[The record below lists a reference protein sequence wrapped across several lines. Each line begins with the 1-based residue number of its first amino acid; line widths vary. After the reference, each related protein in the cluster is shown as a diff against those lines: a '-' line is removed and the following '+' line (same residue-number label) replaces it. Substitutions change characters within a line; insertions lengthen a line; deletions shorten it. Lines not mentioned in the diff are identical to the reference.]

1 VNLYKDNGYKSR
13 TEYLKS
19 LAEEFNISLSEVKM
33 ISELIGKEEDFD
45 GLVSEIQLYL
55 LTK

>member
-1 VNLYKDNGYKSR
+1 MNPYKDNGYKSR

-19 LAEEFNISLSEVKM
+19 LDEEFNISLSEVKM

>member
-1 VNLYKDNGYKSR
+1 MNLYKDNGYKSR

>member
-1 VNLYKDNGYKSR
+1 MNLYKDNGYKSR

-19 LAEEFNISLSEVKM
+19 LAEEFNISVSEVKM

>member
-1 VNLYKDNGYKSR
+1 MSVYKDNGYKSR

-19 LAEEFNISLSEVKM
+19 LAEEFSIPLSEVKM

>member
-1 VNLYKDNGYKSR
+1 MNPYKDNGYKSR

-19 LAEEFNISLSEVKM
+19 LAEEFNISLPEVKM
-33 ISELIGKEEDFD
+33 ISKLIGKEEDFD

>member
-1 VNLYKDNGYKSR
+1 MNPYKDNGYKSR

-33 ISELIGKEEDFD
+33 ISELIGKEEYFD

>member
-19 LAEEFNISLSEVKM
+19 LAEEFNISVSEVKM